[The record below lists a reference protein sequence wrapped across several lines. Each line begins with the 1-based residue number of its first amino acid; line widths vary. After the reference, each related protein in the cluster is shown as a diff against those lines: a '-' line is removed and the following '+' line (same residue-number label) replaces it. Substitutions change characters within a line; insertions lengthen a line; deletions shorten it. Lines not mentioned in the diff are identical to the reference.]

1 LQVSGDGIQFI
12 RLVDVQ
18 GRIVLEQA
26 IQDMEFI
33 DVSTVKPGLYTAVIS
48 GRDERT
54 QSQWLSVQP

>member
-33 DVSTVKPGLYTAVIS
+33 DVSRVTPGLYTAVIS